1 MSSYCLT
8 NIFDSRMIPIEKI
21 NQTEVYKSLNEK
33 GYSLINDVLSPQ
45 ECLQLTSL
53 YNDAARYRSIINM
66 QRYRFGIGEYK
77 YFNYPL
83 PSAIQLLREKFYA
96 FLAPLANQWM
106 LKLSLPDNFPADHA
120 DLIQRCINA
129 KQIRPTAL
137 MLRYEKGGYNT
148 LHQDLYGD
156 VYFPFQVVFALS
168 DASVDYDGGEFVLV
182 EQIPRAQSRAVVVTL
197 KQGDALIFTTNF
209 RPVEG
214 GKGYYRAKMKHGISP
229 VRSGTRHA
237 LGIIFHDAL

>member
-1 MSSYCLT
+1 MSNDRLK
-8 NIFDSRMIPIEKI
+8 NIFESRMIPIEKI

-33 GYSLINDVLSPQ
+33 GYSLINHVLTPH
-45 ECLQLTSL
+45 ECLQFTTL
-53 YNDAARYRSIINM
+53 YNDPTRYRSIINM

-77 YFNYPL
+77 YFSYPL
-83 PSAIQLLREKFYA
+83 PAAVQLLREKFYA
-96 FLAPLANQWM
+96 LLAPLANQWM

-120 DLIQRCINA
+120 DLIQRCLA
-129 KQIRPTAL
+129 MQQARPTAL
-137 MLRYEKGGYNT
+137 ILRYEKGGYNT
-148 LHQDLYGD
+148 LHQDLYGE

-168 DASVDYDGGEFVLV
+168 DVGVEYEGGEFVLV
-182 EQIPRAQSRAVVVTL
+182 EQIPRAQSRAEVVTL

-214 GKGYYRAKMKHGISP
+214 SKGYYRAKMKHGISP
-229 VRSGTRHA
+229 VRSGIRHA